1 MNTNARKVTN
11 DVISAVEDGF
21 LDWETVARAAL
32 NYLSEDDVEDMAE
45 INGWNI
51 LIEDEEEDDEE
62 FWVLVYKEKDSKEE
76 ITERYDDFDDVRSDF
91 KYLSE
96 QNSEDYEYVVLQK
109 VTESQIDGET
119 IEEISRYENKENN
132 YGKLV

>member
-1 MNTNARKVTN
+1 MKYYYGNSFKEAISNAPVEIKSTAILQQYQ
-11 DVISAVEDGF
+11 DVYNVVIAVVD
-21 LDWETVARAAL
+21 V
-32 NYLSEDDVEDMAE
+32 DD
-45 INGWNI
+45 
-51 LIEDEEEDDEE
+51 EDDEE
-62 FWVLVYKEKDSKEE
+62 FWVLVYKEKNSKEE

-119 IEEISRYENKENN
+119 IEEISRYENNAK
-132 YGKLV
+132 

>member
-21 LDWETVARAAL
+21 LDWEAVARAAL
-32 NYLSEDDVEDMAE
+32 DYLSENEVIDMVEMNAWS
-45 INGWNI
+45 IVT
-51 LIEDEEEDDEE
+51 EDEEE
-62 FWVLVYKEKDSKEE
+62 FWVLVYKEKNSKEE

-96 QNSEDYEYVVLQK
+96 QNPEDYEYVVLQK

-119 IEEISRYENKENN
+119 IEEISRYENNAK
-132 YGKLV
+132 

>member
-1 MNTNARKVTN
+1 MKYYYGNSFKEA
-11 DVISAVEDGF
+11 ISNNPVE
-21 LDWETVARAAL
+21 
-32 NYLSEDDVEDMAE
+32 
-45 INGWNI
+45 
-51 LIEDEEEDDEE
+51 IESTELLEKYKEVYSNVFPAEDDEE

-119 IEEISRYENKENN
+119 IEEISRYENKE
-132 YGKLV
+132 K

>member
-1 MNTNARKVTN
+1 MEITK
-11 DVISAVEDGF
+11 
-21 LDWETVARAAL
+21 ETIFK
-32 NYLSEDDVEDMAE
+32 N
-45 INGWNI
+45 
-51 LIEDEEEDDEE
+51 LIEALEYNDYYVNDKDKETLNKIIENHFDELSQWTFQDYLQFTEGDEE
-62 FWVLVYKEKDSKEE
+62 FWVLVYKEKNSKEE

-119 IEEISRYENKENN
+119 IEEISRYENNAK
-132 YGKLV
+132 